1 VGQDALA
8 MGKTRR
14 RWRPSTKRL
23 GYKGDNE
30 KTHLEKGNALHALGQ
45 NDAAV
50 QAYNRAIELKPDLFK
65 AWYGKGV
72 AYADLRSTMTR
83 WRASA
88 GPLN

>member
-1 VGQDALA
+1 VGQTLLA
-8 MGKTRR
+8 MGKT
-14 RWRPSTKRL
+14 KEAVAALDKAL
-23 GYKGDNE
+23 GIKGDNE

-65 AWYGKGV
+65 ACTERAWPTRT
-72 AYADLRSTMTR
+72 LRSTMTR